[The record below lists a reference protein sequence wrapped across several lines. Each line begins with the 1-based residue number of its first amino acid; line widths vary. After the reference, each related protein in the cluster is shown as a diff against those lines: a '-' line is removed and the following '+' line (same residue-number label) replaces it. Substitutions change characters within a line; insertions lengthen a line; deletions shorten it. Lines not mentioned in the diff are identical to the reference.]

1 MTEKAEEWVGRVE
14 WMSKVNRQVKADRW
28 RMMLDLMVKS
38 VLKHASEMWQTDGR
52 TGCRKLETAQMWLKD
67 Y

>member
-28 RMMLDLMVKS
+28 RMMLDLMGQFLNML
-38 VLKHASEMWQTDGR
+38 LKCGR
-52 TGCRKLETAQMWLKD
+52 QMGGQAAES
-67 Y
+67 